1 MTKLVA
7 LVLGFLLAGIAAPP
21 AAAHDSQYGATL
33 TGGAEIPSNAS
44 PGSGTALVTVDF
56 DLLTMRVEASFSG
69 LLSNTTASHIHCC
82 GTGNLV
88 VATTL
93 PTFTDFPLGVTA
105 ATYDHTFNM
114 ALASSYNPAFVTAQ
128 GGLGNAFNALVAG
141 MESGNA
147 YLNVH
152 TTQFPGGEIRGL
164 LTLVTPVP
172 EPATDALMLGGLA
185 ALGVFA
191 RRRSSGRPAKH

>member
-56 DLLTMRVEASFSG
+56 
-69 LLSNTTASHIHCC
+69 
-82 GTGNLV
+82 
-88 VATTL
+88 
-93 PTFTDFPLGVTA
+93 
-105 ATYDHTFNM
+105 NM

-141 MESGNA
+141 MENGTA

-172 EPATDALMLGGLA
+172 EPATNALMLGGLA
-185 ALGVFA
+185 ALGVLA
-191 RRRSSGRPAKH
+191 RRRRSGCPAKR